1 MKNFLAVWRMGE
13 EKKGFFGRMQEIY
26 QAYKKA
32 AAQTQQAKLQEEKR
46 KEVAEVS
53 RIMTKG
59 FKDIAAEPVE
69 CRPLDFGDSSGL
81 VAGFTAKGGVPVVSY
96 ISMSPSPVPVYFFG
110 SFVER
115 PVPASMIAKK
125 MSTGFAR
132 SERIL
137 IPLEIQPGPGFNAKT
152 IWKSKVG
159 WNPLVEA
166 LNKDKQLISA
176 LSSLPN
182 QAVTGTKLVFT
193 YKVQDDKEDDAECL
207 CQIIPYRNTTFIGIR
222 ALGLSHEKQVKGI
235 VGLLDMIR
243 GHILSYGHNVPTT
256 GFVAQDWIKIPIF
269 ILNDHFPPVKQVL
282 GVEPKAQE
290 PIREVEVAEI
300 DYFGEKRDR
309 ALELVKGF
317 NAVRREDPENW
328 NALVTVRQRL
338 VEIIDRNPT
347 RLLEALKSKE
357 VAVQA
362 TAATALRSYPDP
374 NIIATLMDISRTTD
388 IFLACSALESLGST
402 GRREVT
408 PFLVHVLGDP
418 VAQKRAVAAFALC
431 QLKDETSLG
440 ALTAALN
447 DEDKR
452 VQKIAAFSILSIRVQ
467 QIQENRASKEVVEE
481 AVKKFLSYLELDK
494 LADMVKGDYK
504 DLKLD
509 SKDIY
514 PGQVS
519 LDLLKLLFRRFLV
532 IVKAYKKTIAGKK
545 EQSFTAYVDA
555 ENDDEA
561 KSKVAEE
568 FNKKQAPQG
577 FLMDAIHAY
586 DLTGIGADVSQQ
598 YPLGL
603 LLQPILKMEQKK
615 H

>member
-1 MKNFLAVWRMGE
+1 MSE
-13 EKKGFFGRMQEIY
+13 EKKGFFGKIQETY

-32 AAQTQQAKLQEEKR
+32 TAQTQQAKLQEEKR

-53 RIMTKG
+53 KMMSKG
-59 FKDIAAEPVE
+59 FRDIAAEPVE
-69 CRPLDFGDSSGL
+69 CRPLDFADSSGL
-81 VAGFTAKGGVPVVSY
+81 VAGFTTKGGAPVVSY
-96 ISMSPSPVPVYFFG
+96 VSMSPTPVPVYFFG
-110 SFVER
+110 SFVEQC
-115 PVPASMIAKK
+115 VPASMIAKK
-125 MSTGFAR
+125 MSIGFAR
-132 SERIL
+132 SERVL
-137 IPLEIQPGPGFNAKT
+137 IPLETQPGPGFDARG

-166 LNKDKQLISA
+166 LNKDKHLIST
-176 LSSLPN
+176 LSSVPN
-182 QAVTGTKLVFT
+182 QAVTGTKPVST
-193 YKVQDDKEDDAECL
+193 YKIEDEKEHDAECL
-207 CQIIPYRNTTFIGIR
+207 CQIVPYRNMTFIGIR
-222 ALGLSHEKQVKGI
+222 ALGLSHEKQVKSI

-243 GHILSYGHNVPTT
+243 GHVLSYGHNIATT

-282 GVEPKAQE
+282 AVELKAQE
-290 PIREVEVAEI
+290 PVKEVEVAEI

-328 NALVTVRQRL
+328 NAMVTVRQRL
-338 VEIIDRNPT
+338 VEIIDRDPT

-357 VAVQA
+357 AAVQA

-374 NIIATLMDISRTTD
+374 NIIATLMDVSRTPD
-388 IFLACSALESLGST
+388 ILLACSALESLGST

-408 PFLVHVLGDP
+408 PFLAQVLSDP
-418 VAQKRAVAAFALC
+418 AAQKRAVAAFALS
-431 QLKDETSLG
+431 QLKDEASLG
-440 ALTAALN
+440 ALVAALN
-447 DEDKR
+447 DEDRR

-467 QIQENRASKEVVEE
+467 QAQENRASKEVVEE
-481 AVKKFLSYLELDK
+481 ALKKFLSYLELEK
-494 LADMVKGDYK
+494 LAGMVKGDTK

-509 SKDIY
+509 PKDIY

-532 IVKAYKKTIAGKK
+532 TVEAHKETIAGKK
-545 EQSFTAYVDA
+545 GESFSYLVDA

-577 FLMDAIHAY
+577 FIVDVVGKPLDMTA
-586 DLTGIGADVSQQ
+586 LGADVSQQ

-603 LLQPILKMEQKK
+603 MHQPLLMEQRK